1 MHVTLG
7 AAMAIKEELTPYRN
21 LSVGT
26 TGAIVQSSEG
36 QLFGG
41 LLSNN
46 HATDARFVKLY
57 NKATAPTHAD
67 TPVMTVR
74 VPALSTV
81 NFSVPNGVRFSA
93 GISVRAST
101 ALADADTGAP
111 SANDVVANLFYR

>member
-1 MHVTLG
+1 MR
-7 AAMAIKEELTPYRN
+7 EELTAYRS
-21 LSVGT
+21 LDVGT
-26 TGAIVQSSEG
+26 TGAIVKNAEG

-46 HATDARFVKLY
+46 HATDPRFFKLY
-57 NKATAPTHAD
+57 NKATAPTQAD

-74 VPALSTV
+74 LPALSTV

-93 GISVRAST
+93 GISIRAST